1 MYGAR
6 WDGFVNEELLSLIS
20 RVRGGDEGAFSDLTL
35 QYRPLIESMARR
47 FLKKS
52 DGDMLLMDDV
62 MQEAAL
68 AFYSA
73 ACSYDVNSEVTFG
86 LYAKICIRNRLVSM
100 QRALYAKKKKRK
112 PREKTVSQDPV
123 NRLLDK
129 ENSELLEKKIDS
141 ALSKLEMSVFE
152 LYVQKKT
159 YVEIAGELGISVKSV
174 DNAIY
179 RIKTKLR
186 RLI

>member
-1 MYGAR
+1 M
-6 WDGFVNEELLSLIS
+6 NEEIISLITRS
-20 RVRGGDEGAFSDLTL
+20 RDGDENAFSDLTS
-35 QYRPLIESMARR
+35 QYRPLIESMSHR

-52 DGDMLLMDDV
+52 DDEAFSMDDV
-62 MQEAAL
+62 MQEATL

-73 ACSYDVNSEVTFG
+73 VCTYDMNSQVTFG

-100 QRALYAKKKKRK
+100 QRAFYAKKKKRK

-129 ENSELLEKKIDS
+129 ENTEQLEKMIG
-141 ALSKLEMSVFE
+141 AVLSKLEMRVFRV
-152 LYVQKKT
+152 YVQKKT
-159 YVEIAGELGISVKSV
+159 YAEMADELGISVKSV
-174 DNAIY
+174 DNAIF
-179 RIKTKLR
+179 RIKTKLK